1 MVWGQFW
8 VLVILRHDFHI
19 NTIKIIFWS
28 QSKNGSIIISSDRSS
43 CSHSAW
49 HAILLLESPCTSVRY
64 RKVSHHIY
72 MHHIYISR
80 SRITDMCIMDTCI
93 RVKGRIINTCII
105 HVYHT
110 HMHYDSGSRIIDV
123 CIIHTCI
130 IHTCIRIKDHINMH
144 YGYMHHANM
153 HPGYM
158 HHGHMQHGH

>member
-1 MVWGQFW
+1 
-8 VLVILRHDFHI
+8 
-19 NTIKIIFWS
+19 
-28 QSKNGSIIISSDRSS
+28 
-43 CSHSAW
+43 
-49 HAILLLESPCTSVRY
+49 
-64 RKVSHHIY
+64 

-130 IHTCIRIKDHINMH
+130 IHTCIRIKDHTNMEVVK
-144 YGYMHHANM
+144 ATDTFSVCSFNRRR
-153 HPGYM
+153 
-158 HHGHMQHGH
+158 